1 MAPFPANY
9 LKQNC
14 KLRNVMDKWQKKL
27 TKLAE
32 HNWSN
37 SPATNRG
44 KQTKTTGIPKNTPK
58 RGQHK
63 QSLEM
68 NSIYGKAFRKQ
79 KPQAQRNRIRIRK
92 KKEPQRRKT
101 YQKAKHAKN
110 AGRQHPWT
118 TGRKP

>member
-1 MAPFPANY
+1 MAPFPANH

-14 KLRNVMDKWQKKL
+14 KLRNVTSKWQRIPA
-27 TKLAE
+27 KLAE
-32 HNWSN
+32 HGWSN
-37 SPATNRG
+37 SPATDRG
-44 KQTKTTGIPKNTPK
+44 NQTKTTGIPKNTPK

-79 KPQAQRNRIRIRK
+79 KPQTQRNRIRIRK
-92 KKEPQRRKT
+92 KEEAQKGKI

-110 AGRQHPWT
+110 AG
-118 TGRKP
+118 